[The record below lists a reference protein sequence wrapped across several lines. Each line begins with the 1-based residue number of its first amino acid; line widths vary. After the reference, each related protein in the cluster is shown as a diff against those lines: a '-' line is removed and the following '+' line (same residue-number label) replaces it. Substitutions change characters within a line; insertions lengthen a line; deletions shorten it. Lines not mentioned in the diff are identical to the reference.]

1 MPRARARPAHAA
13 CCSIDS
19 GCISYGRRTS
29 LEGARTREQG
39 PDVGG
44 LFALA
49 ASAFGVFGVWA
60 GSSAVLLAD
69 LSRSIGLSPGPL
81 GVALFAGAAASMV
94 SMWSLGWTADRFGR
108 KAYLI
113 VVTGVFGLGT
123 VGLVLAGNF
132 AALVA
137 VFVVLYSA
145 AGLYDVGIN
154 AAAVDLERLSG
165 RRQMSFLH
173 ALYAVGAVFGS
184 LGTGALLSA
193 DVGFRLVYLALLVP
207 LAAVAVGVVFT
218 RFPNPDGVRAESP
231 PEAVEEDG
239 TGRWGLYRNAPL
251 LLVAAIAGLGFVSEM
266 VMERWSGIYLRDT
279 LGLGAL
285 LGGSGVAVFF
295 GAMALGRFGTGWA
308 VTRLGNRRVLLG
320 AGVLTA
326 CGMALA
332 LVTTLPALIIGGF
345 LLVGLAISGMAPLA
359 QSAAGDLFPRR
370 AGAATS
376 VVITFSSGGGLLAT
390 PLVGGVAE
398 VTGLRAALG
407 LVVVA
412 GLAVLVL
419 STRLREPKAG
429 RSG

>member
-1 MPRARARPAHAA
+1 
-13 CCSIDS
+13 
-19 GCISYGRRTS
+19 
-29 LEGARTREQG
+29 L
-39 PDVGG
+39 
-44 LFALA
+44 ALA
-49 ASAFGVFGVWA
+49 ASAFGVFGIWA

-108 KAYLI
+108 KAYLM

-123 VGLVLAGNF
+123 VGLALAGSF

-173 ALYAVGAVFGS
+173 ALYALGAVFGS
-184 LGTGALLSA
+184 LGTGAMLSA

-207 LAAVAVGVVFT
+207 LAAVAVGIVLT
-218 RFPNPDGVRAESP
+218 RFPNPDGVRTESS
-231 PEAVEEDG
+231 PEVVEKG
-239 TGRWGLYRNAPL
+239 TSRWGLYRNAPL

-320 AGVLTA
+320 AGVLTT

-359 QSAAGDLFPRR
+359 QSAAGDLFPQR

-390 PLVGGVAE
+390 PLVGGMAE

-407 LVVVA
+407 LVVLA

-419 STRLREPKAG
+419 STRLRETTTKGG
-429 RSG
+429 RSA

>member
-1 MPRARARPAHAA
+1 
-13 CCSIDS
+13 
-19 GCISYGRRTS
+19 
-29 LEGARTREQG
+29 L
-39 PDVGG
+39 
-44 LFALA
+44 ALA
-49 ASAFGVFGVWA
+49 ASAFGVFGIWA

-94 SMWSLGWTADRFGR
+94 SMWSLGWTADRLGR

-123 VGLVLAGNF
+123 VGLVLAGSF

-207 LAAVAVGVVFT
+207 LAVVAVGVVFT
-218 RFPNPDGVRAESP
+218 CFPNPDGVRAESS
-231 PEAVEEDG
+231 PEAVEEEG
-239 TGRWGLYRNAPL
+239 TSRWGLYRNAPL

-359 QSAAGDLFPRR
+359 QSAAGDLFPQR

-390 PLVGGVAE
+390 PLVGGMAE

-407 LVVVA
+407 LVVLA

-419 STRLREPKAG
+419 STRLRETKAG
-429 RSG
+429 RPG

>member
-1 MPRARARPAHAA
+1 M
-13 CCSIDS
+13 
-19 GCISYGRRTS
+19 
-29 LEGARTREQG
+29 
-39 PDVGG
+39 
-44 LFALA
+44 ALA
-49 ASAFGVFGVWA
+49 ASAFGVFGIWA

-108 KAYLI
+108 KAYLM

-123 VGLVLAGNF
+123 VGLALAGSF

-154 AAAVDLERLSG
+154 AAAVDLEHLSG

-184 LGTGALLSA
+184 LGTGAMLSA

-207 LAAVAVGVVFT
+207 LAAVAVGIVFT
-218 RFPNPDGVRAESP
+218 RFPNPDGVRAQSS
-231 PEAVEEDG
+231 PEAVEEG
-239 TGRWGLYRNAPL
+239 TSRWGLYRNAPL

-320 AGVLTA
+320 AGVLTT

-359 QSAAGDLFPRR
+359 QSAAGDLFPQR

-390 PLVGGVAE
+390 PLVGGMAE

-407 LVVVA
+407 LVVLA

-419 STRLREPKAG
+419 STRLRETKAG
-429 RSG
+429 RPG

>member
-1 MPRARARPAHAA
+1 
-13 CCSIDS
+13 
-19 GCISYGRRTS
+19 
-29 LEGARTREQG
+29 
-39 PDVGG
+39 
-44 LFALA
+44 
-49 ASAFGVFGVWA
+49 
-60 GSSAVLLAD
+60 
-69 LSRSIGLSPGPL
+69 
-81 GVALFAGAAASMV
+81 MV

-113 VVTGVFGLGT
+113 VVTVVFGLGT
-123 VGLVLAGNF
+123 VGLTLAGSF

-193 DVGFRLVYLALLVP
+193 GVGFRLVYLALLVP
-207 LAAVAVGVVFT
+207 LAAVVVSIVFT
-218 RFPNPDGVRAESP
+218 RFPNPDGVRAESS
-231 PEAVEEDG
+231 PEAVEEG
-239 TGRWGLYRNAPL
+239 TSRWKLYRNAPL

-266 VMERWSGIYLRDT
+266 VMETWSGIYLRDT

-359 QSAAGDLFPRR
+359 QSAAGDLFPQR

-390 PLVGGVAE
+390 PLVGGMAE

-407 LVVVA
+407 LVVLA

-419 STRLREPKAG
+419 STRLRETKAS
-429 RSG
+429 RSS

>member
-1 MPRARARPAHAA
+1 M
-13 CCSIDS
+13 
-19 GCISYGRRTS
+19 
-29 LEGARTREQG
+29 
-39 PDVGG
+39 
-44 LFALA
+44 FALA
-49 ASAFGVFGVWA
+49 ASAFGVFGLWA

-123 VGLVLAGNF
+123 VGLVLAESF

-137 VFVVLYSA
+137 VFVMLYSA

-154 AAAVDLERLSG
+154 AVAVDLERLSG
-165 RRQMSFLH
+165 RRLISFLH

-207 LAAVAVGVVFT
+207 LTAVAVGVVFT
-218 RFPNPDGVRAESP
+218 CFPNPEGVRTGSS
-231 PEAVEEDG
+231 PEAVEGDG
-239 TGRWGLYRNAPL
+239 ASRWGLYRNAPL
-251 LLVAAIAGLGFVSEM
+251 LLVAAIAGLGFVSEG
-266 VMERWSGIYLRDT
+266 VMETWSGIYLRDS

-308 VTRLGNRRVLLG
+308 VAQLGNRRVLLG

-326 CGMALA
+326 CGIALA
-332 LVTTLPALIIGGF
+332 LVTTLPALVIGGF

-359 QSAAGDLFPRR
+359 QSAAGDLFPQR

-376 VVITFSSGGGLLAT
+376 VVIAFSSGGGLLAT
-390 PLVGGVAE
+390 PLVGGMAE

-412 GLAVLVL
+412 GLAVFVL
-419 STRLREPKAG
+419 STRLRGTKGG
-429 RSG
+429 RSA

>member
-1 MPRARARPAHAA
+1 
-13 CCSIDS
+13 
-19 GCISYGRRTS
+19 
-29 LEGARTREQG
+29 L
-39 PDVGG
+39 
-44 LFALA
+44 ALA
-49 ASAFGVFGVWA
+49 ASAFGVFGIWA

-108 KAYLI
+108 KAYLM

-123 VGLVLAGNF
+123 VGLALAGSF

-154 AAAVDLERLSG
+154 AAAVDLEHLSG

-184 LGTGALLSA
+184 LGTGAMLSA

-207 LAAVAVGVVFT
+207 LAAVAVGIVFT
-218 RFPNPDGVRAESP
+218 RFPNPDGVRTKSSP
-231 PEAVEEDG
+231 EVVEKG
-239 TGRWGLYRNAPL
+239 TSRWGLYRNAPL

-320 AGVLTA
+320 AGVLTT

-359 QSAAGDLFPRR
+359 QSAAGDLFPQR

-390 PLVGGVAE
+390 PLVGGMAE

-407 LVVVA
+407 LVVLA

-419 STRLREPKAG
+419 STRLRETKAG
-429 RSG
+429 RPG

>member
-1 MPRARARPAHAA
+1 M
-13 CCSIDS
+13 
-19 GCISYGRRTS
+19 SYGRRTS
-29 LEGARTREQG
+29 LEGTRTREQG
-39 PDVGG
+39 PDVGE

-49 ASAFGVFGVWA
+49 ALAFGVFGIWA

-69 LSRSIGLSPGPL
+69 LSRSIGLSTGPL

-123 VGLVLAGNF
+123 VGLVLAGSF

-137 VFVVLYSA
+137 VFVVPYYA

-173 ALYAVGAVFGS
+173 ALYAVGAAFGS
-184 LGTGALLSA
+184 LGAGALLSA

-207 LAAVAVGVVFT
+207 LAAVAVGIVFT
-218 RFPNPDGVRAESP
+218 SFPNPDGVRAESS
-231 PEAVEEDG
+231 PEAVEEG
-239 TGRWGLYRNAPL
+239 TSRWGLYRNAPL

-266 VMERWSGIYLRDT
+266 VMETWSGIYLRDT

-332 LVTTLPALIIGGF
+332 PVTTLPALIICGF
-345 LLVGLAISGMAPLA
+345 LLVGMAISGMAPLA
-359 QSAAGDLFPRR
+359 QSAAGDLFPQR

-390 PLVGGVAE
+390 PLVGGMAE

>member
-1 MPRARARPAHAA
+1 
-13 CCSIDS
+13 
-19 GCISYGRRTS
+19 
-29 LEGARTREQG
+29 
-39 PDVGG
+39 
-44 LFALA
+44 
-49 ASAFGVFGVWA
+49 
-60 GSSAVLLAD
+60 VLLAD

-81 GVALFAGAAASMV
+81 GIALFAGAAASMV

-113 VVTGVFGLGT
+113 VVTCVFGLGT
-123 VGLVLAGNF
+123 VGIVLAGSF

-154 AAAVDLERLSG
+154 AAAVDLERSSA
-165 RRQMSFLH
+165 RRLMSFLH

-193 DVGFRLVYLALLVP
+193 GVGFRLVYLALLVP
-207 LAAVAVGVVFT
+207 LAAVAVGIAST
-218 RFPNPDGVRAESP
+218 GFPNPSGVRARSS

-239 TGRWGLYRNAPL
+239 ASRWGLYRNAPL

-266 VMERWSGIYLRDT
+266 VMETWSGIYLRDT

-359 QSAAGDLFPRR
+359 QSAAGDLFPQR

-376 VVITFSSGGGLLAT
+376 VVITFGSGGGLLAA
-390 PLVGGVAE
+390 PLVGGLAE
-398 VTGLRAALG
+398 LTGLRTALG

-412 GLAVLVL
+412 GLAVFVL
-419 STRLREPKAG
+419 STRLRGKKGG

>member
-1 MPRARARPAHAA
+1 M
-13 CCSIDS
+13 
-19 GCISYGRRTS
+19 
-29 LEGARTREQG
+29 
-39 PDVGG
+39 
-44 LFALA
+44 ALA
-49 ASAFGVFGVWA
+49 ASAFGVFGIWA

-94 SMWSLGWTADRFGR
+94 SMWSLGWTADRLGR

-113 VVTGVFGLGT
+113 VVTGAFGLGT
-123 VGLVLAGNF
+123 VGLVLAGSF
-132 AALVA
+132 VALVA

-173 ALYAVGAVFGS
+173 ALYALGAVFGS
-184 LGTGALLSA
+184 LGTGAMLSA

-207 LAAVAVGVVFT
+207 LAAVAVGIVLT
-218 RFPNPDGVRAESP
+218 RFPNPDGVRTESS
-231 PEAVEEDG
+231 PEVVEEG
-239 TGRWGLYRNAPL
+239 TSRWGLYRNAPL

-320 AGVLTA
+320 AGVLTT

-359 QSAAGDLFPRR
+359 QSAAGDLFPQR

-390 PLVGGVAE
+390 PLVGGMAE

-407 LVVVA
+407 LVVLA
-412 GLAVLVL
+412 GLAVYVL
-419 STRLREPKAG
+419 STRLRETTTKGG
-429 RSG
+429 RSA

>member
-1 MPRARARPAHAA
+1 M
-13 CCSIDS
+13 
-19 GCISYGRRTS
+19 
-29 LEGARTREQG
+29 
-39 PDVGG
+39 
-44 LFALA
+44 ALA
-49 ASAFGVFGVWA
+49 ASAFGVFGIWA

-108 KAYLI
+108 KAYLM

-123 VGLVLAGNF
+123 VGLALAGSF

-207 LAAVAVGVVFT
+207 LAAVAVGIVFT
-218 RFPNPDGVRAESP
+218 CFPNPDGVRAEPS
-231 PEAVEEDG
+231 PEAVEEG
-239 TGRWGLYRNAPL
+239 TSRWGLYRNAPL

-266 VMERWSGIYLRDT
+266 VMETWSGIYLRDT

-320 AGVLTA
+320 AGALTA

-359 QSAAGDLFPRR
+359 QSAAGDLFPQR

-376 VVITFSSGGGLLAT
+376 VVIAFSSGGGLLAT
-390 PLVGGVAE
+390 PLVGGMAE

-419 STRLREPKAG
+419 STRLRETKAG